1 MIFKGGVGFLIAL
14 SGEILFIN
22 CLKAT
27 RGFSIFTWGLSF
39 RHCINFLWVG
49 LTTGDWPISEVIFS
63 SIIISS
69 SSFTT
74 FKKPGTQKDGR
85 LIVCVYLCMHAR
97 ARVPTINWS
106 SWNEIKRAL
115 LYMYLHILPI
125 SLAQMRFY
133 IFVPKERNCGH
144 RHHHFGYYL
153 LCSY

>member
-1 MIFKGGVGFLIAL
+1 MGFLIAL
-14 SGEILFIN
+14 SCEVLFIN

-27 RGFSIFTWGLSF
+27 RNFLIFIWGLSF
-39 RHCINFLWVG
+39 RHCINFLWVS

-63 SIIISS
+63 LISS

-85 LIVCVYLCMHAR
+85 LIVCVYVHTCACVC
-97 ARVPTINWS
+97 VPTINWS

-115 LYMYLHILPI
+115 AYMYLHILPI

-133 IFVPKERNCGH
+133 IFVSKERNCDH
-144 RHHHFGYYL
+144 HYHHFGYYL
-153 LCSY
+153 LYPY